1 MRSAER
7 RSTIASPT
15 GSRKHL
21 DQAPS
26 GRRATDEARGPRRA
40 TTIRRSREVAADFGH
55 PGRVHDLQIILAMH
69 LWVPLY
75 EGMRRLPGFTDLVAD
90 LGFVD
95 YWRSSEQWSDFC
107 RPVGDGQI
115 ACE

>member
-1 MRSAER
+1 
-7 RSTIASPT
+7 
-15 GSRKHL
+15 
-21 DQAPS
+21 
-26 GRRATDEARGPRRA
+26 
-40 TTIRRSREVAADFGH
+40 
-55 PGRVHDLQIILAMH
+55 MH

-107 RPVGDGQI
+107 RLVGDGQI

>member
-1 MRSAER
+1 
-7 RSTIASPT
+7 
-15 GSRKHL
+15 
-21 DQAPS
+21 
-26 GRRATDEARGPRRA
+26 
-40 TTIRRSREVAADFGH
+40 
-55 PGRVHDLQIILAMH
+55 MH